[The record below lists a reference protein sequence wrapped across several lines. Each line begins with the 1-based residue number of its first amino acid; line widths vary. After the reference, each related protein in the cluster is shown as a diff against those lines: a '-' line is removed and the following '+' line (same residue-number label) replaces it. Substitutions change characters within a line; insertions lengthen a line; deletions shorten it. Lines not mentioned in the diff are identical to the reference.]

1 MNIRIATSSLVS
13 LPLIK
18 AIHEQHHLTEIL
30 IDENSVRFAEILNG
44 LIPQVPNRL
53 ISRDEALKLELP
65 ETTDFQVSL
74 GFPFKLKP
82 HGNRTLNI
90 HFGELPEN
98 RGPAPLFWTLKAGRK
113 IAYITIHELT
123 ESYDSGRILSL
134 KGHSILPGENFGL
147 LNSKLGNLCIPQV
160 LQCLTG
166 NIQAKGQDES
176 QAKFYPMPTEKDSH
190 INWQSMASTTIE
202 NLVNACNPIF
212 NGAKTRFNGMNIS
225 LLEVVAPEQFQ
236 LTNDQLNK
244 KPGSVIQANQN
255 GLAVI
260 CADKRPLI
268 INIAAMHEGIFSGS
282 KLIAMGMN
290 EQVSFT
296 DFQH

>member
-18 AIHEQHHLTEIL
+18 AIHEQHHLTEIF
-30 IDENSVRFAEILNG
+30 IDENSARFAEILKG
-44 LIPQVPNRL
+44 LIPHVPNRL

-74 GFPFKLKP
+74 GFPFRLKP
-82 HGNRTLNI
+82 YGSKTLNV

-113 IAYITIHELT
+113 IAYITIHELA

-147 LNSKLGNLCIPQV
+147 LNSKLGNLCVPQV

-166 NIQAKGQDES
+166 NIQSKDQDES

-190 INWQSMASTTIE
+190 INWQLMASTTIE

-225 LLEVVAPEQFQ
+225 LLEVVAPEQSQ

-244 KPGSVIQANQN
+244 EPGSVIQANQN

-268 INIAAMHEGIFSGS
+268 INVAAMHEGIFSGS
-282 KLIAMGMN
+282 KLIAMGVN

-296 DFQH
+296 DFEN